1 MKVARRHRIVLTA
14 LAGAL
19 GCAWPG
25 HGAGAAPPLT
35 RMATPRAPASE
46 TKAPVLVERLPPRR
60 LDLAAPAMAAAPYE
74 RAAATLFA
82 PGRQRGAA
90 GASETSLPG
99 LGTAAPARIM
109 SRPEMLVR
117 NFKREGLPLARL
129 FQSENSLVHVGLS
142 PKGKPGLWFVEK
154 LH

>member
-1 MKVARRHRIVLTA
+1 
-14 LAGAL
+14 
-19 GCAWPG
+19 
-25 HGAGAAPPLT
+25 
-35 RMATPRAPASE
+35 MATPRAPASE
-46 TKAPVLVERLPPRR
+46 TNAPVLGGRVSPGR

-74 RAAATLFA
+74 RAAVTVFP
-82 PGRQRGAA
+82 PGRQRSAP
-90 GASETSLPG
+90 GASETSLPR
-99 LGTAAPARIM
+99 LGTAAPGRIM
-109 SRPEMLVR
+109 SKPEMLVR